1 MTPAQE
7 LALINAA
14 ITAILEGKAQSYAI
28 NGRSVTRLD
37 LASLWKRKSDL
48 EIAISRDS
56 GVFSVAR
63 MRDVP

>member
-14 ITAILEGKAQSYAI
+14 ITAILTGKVQSYSM
-28 NGRSVTRLD
+28 NGRDVTRLD
-37 LASLWKRKSDL
+37 LADLWKRKNDL
-48 EIAISRDS
+48 ELAISREG